1 VNLLDTLNLRR
12 KRKTTVTVDDLADDD
27 EVNPVAA
34 SFKLTETRARTVFS
48 KPAIESRARRLH
60 AENSYDDWARLP
72 ETERDLYRHLARI
85 VMLDEVGGSTA

>member
-34 SFKLTETRARTVFS
+34 SFTLTQTRARTVFS
-48 KPAIESRARRLH
+48 EPA
-60 AENSYDDWARLP
+60 YDDWARLP

-85 VMLDEVGGSTA
+85 VMLDEVGGPTA